1 MLIFMLKLYTSTRK
15 ESTKTIVMLTQ
26 LKSKYERD
34 KSIFYAHVLLILVIG
49 EILLNLGDF

>member
-1 MLIFMLKLYTSTRK
+1 MLIFMLKLYTSTWK

-34 KSIFYAHVLLILVIG
+34 KSIFHAHVLPILVIG